1 MPDEVFAE
9 PASEVRRLSRSDAAT
24 RLAVSARTLSRLE
37 DEGRLR
43 GMRDDHGR
51 VWFDGDEVEQLAL
64 ERAHGRGPE
73 GEGARAQRAFTILR
87 AGGDARRIV
96 EELGVAPAAAMQ
108 LFRSWSELGSCIVV
122 EPEQARRIAM
132 LLGTPRCDLATVERA
147 LAWTVRVGRA
157 LSTPCGIC
165 RTVKAHERMQA
176 LEAGWTCGACCGD
189 S

>member
-87 AGGDARRIV
+87 AGGDARRLV
-96 EELGVAPAAAMQ
+96 EDLAVTPAEAAKLFASWTELGECV
-108 LFRSWSELGSCIVV
+108 VV
-122 EPEQARRIAM
+122 EPAQARRIAA
-132 LLGTPRCDLATVERA
+132 LLGASRFDPATVERVLASVARVARA
-147 LAWTVRVGRA
+147 LAA
-157 LSTPCGIC
+157 PCATCGC
-165 RTVKAHERMQA
+165 SRPQQRWAT
-176 LEAGWTCGACCGD
+176 LEAPWQCVDCEG
-189 S
+189 